1 MLFIYL
7 LLILLFWMKIRKVDC
22 KARAKMTF
30 FAEKCFLS
38 RHFGTSIRN
47 IFYLCSRK
55 SAIKQ
60 KPEE

>member
-1 MLFIYL
+1 LE
-7 LLILLFWMKIRKVDC
+7 KIHKADC